1 VSIVAVLRRIVVA
14 YPESMQGS
22 LARVEESRRERRER
36 IGQVIP
42 RLRVDESLDLVQA
55 YHPDY
60 IDKAKREL
68 RAGPN
73 KGERVPHELAD
84 MLEGKSHIDPATF
97 DLTKIDYDADVLVIG
112 GGGAGSAV
120 ALFAQQHRAR
130 VLLAT
135 KLRHGDSNTIMA
147 EGGMAAVSREND
159 SPMGHYLDTVGGG
172 KFQNAPELVK
182 VLVLDAPLVVKWL
195 ADLGVLFDRS
205 PDGTHLAGLTGG
217 HSRARLH
224 SCKDYTGLEI
234 MRVIRDEVCCRGIE
248 VLEFSPAVE
257 LVLDHKGQCA
267 GAILMNLETGDYSLV
282 RAKTAILAAGGLGRL
297 HIQAFP
303 TTNHYGATAD
313 GLVIAYRAG
322 VRLLHM
328 DSVQYH
334 PTGIAWPEQM
344 FGWLVTE
351 LFRGY
356 GAQLVNVEGKRF
368 INELESRDVVASA
381 IIRECDERCKG
392 AETPTGMI
400 GVWLDTPVVERLHGE
415 GTVERIFTGCFRRF
429 MKHGI
434 DMRREPV
441 LVYPT
446 QHYQNG
452 GLVIDVGGETTLPNL
467 YVAGEVS
474 GGVHGRNRLG
484 GNSLAEVFVFGRR
497 AGINAAAKAREVQLG
512 RLTLQHV
519 VEYYDQLEISGGDS
533 GLVSPLLL
541 PDYAGPTK
549 FKKYS

>member
-1 VSIVAVLRRIVVA
+1 MA
-14 YPESMQGS
+14 YPESMQES
-22 LARVEESRRERRER
+22 LVRVEETRRERM
-36 IGQVIP
+36 GQVIP
-42 RLRVDESLDLVQA
+42 RLRADDSLDLVRV

-60 IDKAKREL
+60 IDKAKRAL

-73 KGERVPHELAD
+73 EGERVPNELAD
-84 MLEGKSHIDPATF
+84 IFEGKSHIDPAAF
-97 DLTKIDYDADVLVIG
+97 DLRKIDYDADVLVIG
-112 GGGAGSAV
+112 GGGAGSTA
-120 ALFAQQHRAR
+120 ALFAQQHGAK
-130 VLLAT
+130 VLLVT

-147 EGGMAAVSREND
+147 EGGMAAASRDND
-159 SPMGHYLDTVGGG
+159 SPVRHYLDTIGGG
-172 KFQNAPELVK
+172 KFKNIPELVK
-182 VLVLDAPLVVKWL
+182 VLALEAPFIVKWL
-195 ADLGVLFDRS
+195 ADLGVLFGRA
-205 PDGTHLAGLTGG
+205 PDGTHLAGLSGG
-217 HSRARLH
+217 HSRARIH

-234 MRVIRDEVCCRGIE
+234 MRVIQDEVWRRGIE

-257 LVLDHKGQCA
+257 LVLDDKGQCA

-282 RAKTAILAAGGLGRL
+282 RAKTAIIATGGLGRL

-322 VRLLHM
+322 ARLLCV

-334 PTGIAWPEQM
+334 PTGTSWPEQM
-344 FGWLVTE
+344 FGWLITE
-351 LFRGY
+351 VFRGY

-368 INELESRDVVASA
+368 MNELESRDVVTSA

-392 AETPTGMI
+392 VETPTGMI
-400 GVWLDTPVVERLHGE
+400 GVWLDTPMVELLHGE
-415 GTVERIFTGCFRRF
+415 GTVERTFTGCFRRF
-429 MKHGI
+429 TKHGI

-446 QHYQNG
+446 LHYQNG
-452 GLVIDVGGETTLPNL
+452 GLMMDAQGQTILPNL
-467 YVAGEVS
+467 YAAGEVA

-484 GNSLAEVFVFGRR
+484 GNALAEVFVFGRR
-497 AGINAAAKAREVQLG
+497 AGINTATRAREVQLG

-519 VEYYDQLEISGGDS
+519 LEYHDQLERAGGDS
-533 GLVSPLLL
+533 GLASPLLL